1 MISREDLLKRIERL
15 RGEPIRDFVRKEEE
29 WNDYT
34 EYVDADRIC
43 PHPLVSCC
51 VFTYNQEKYIRQCL
65 ESIVCQ
71 KADFAYEVL
80 VCEDCSTDGTLAIC
94 REFQE
99 RYPEKVRI
107 IHANRNYYHGVLN
120 FRRGYELAR
129 GKYLAIC
136 EGDDYWCNE
145 RKIELQVREFEKN
158 PKVTICY
165 TNFVH
170 DKNGVLSAPLMS
182 ASFLENCRTKY
193 TKEDFVRGTFPDFK
207 TCFATASI
215 MLKRSDRLE
224 LSASEI
230 GRKRLAMGD
239 MQMDMYLAR
248 KGKVAIVPSVC
259 SVYRL
264 GTGITAKNAYRNLR
278 LCSDGIYVFVYFNG
292 DILDCSLEAR
302 RAFCSRVGGLTHFY
316 RVPMNSRFRIIL
328 FILGLPI
335 RLGLSKGDWIRLLV
349 LGSPFSPFFP
359 RLLPILKFF
368 RRNGAAVSSVFLQD
382 YLDVCADIL
391 CS

>member
-107 IHANRNYYHGVLN
+107 IHANKNYYHGVLN

-136 EGDDYWCNE
+136 EGDDYWCNA
-145 RKIELQVREFEKN
+145 RKIELQVCEFEKN
-158 PKVTICY
+158 PRVTICY

-193 TKEDFVRGTFPDFK
+193 TKEDFVREDFPDFR
-207 TCFATASI
+207 TFFATASI
-215 MLKRSDRLE
+215 MVKRSDRLE

-230 GRKRLAMGD
+230 GRKMLSLGD
-239 MQMDMYLAR
+239 KQMRFYMAV
-248 KGKVAIVPSVC
+248 KGGVAIVGAVC
-259 SVYRL
+259 AVYRVGVGVL
-264 GTGITAKNAYRNLR
+264 MNVFRGRNFKLSVDPLVVDLFFCWDLYDDSGKKN
-278 LCSDGIYVFVYFNG
+278 
-292 DILDCSLEAR
+292 
-302 RAFCSRVGGLTHFY
+302 
-316 RVPMNSRFRIIL
+316 M
-328 FILGLPI
+328 I
-335 RLGLSKGDWIRLLV
+335 RLFASEFSSQFWVPFAVKCRILRFVGSLYFCGVSCLTCRSFLRILVMFHVLPYWPLSLYRRWR
-349 LGSPFSPFFP
+349 FS
-359 RLLPILKFF
+359 
-368 RRNGAAVSSVFLQD
+368 QT
-382 YLDVCADIL
+382 
-391 CS
+391 

>member
-15 RGEPIRDFVRKEEE
+15 RGEPIKDFVRKDEE

-34 EYVDADRIC
+34 EYADSNKIC
-43 PHPLVSCC
+43 EHPLVSCC

-94 REFQE
+94 REFQK

-107 IHANRNYYHGVLN
+107 IHANRNYYRGALN

-129 GKYLAIC
+129 GEYLAIC

-158 PKVTICY
+158 PNVTICY

-170 DKNGVLSAPLMS
+170 DKKGVLSAPLLS
-182 ASFLENCRTKY
+182 DSFLENCRTKY
-193 TKEDFVRGTFPDFK
+193 TRADFVREDFPDFR
-207 TCFATASI
+207 TFFATASI
-215 MLKRSDRLE
+215 MVKRSDRLE

-230 GRKRLAMGD
+230 GRKLLTIGD
-239 MQMDMYLAR
+239 QTMRMYLAT
-248 KGKVAIVPSVC
+248 KGEVAIVRLC
-259 SVYRL
+259 CAVYRL
-264 GTGITAKNAYRNLR
+264 GTGVLIKSAYTDLR
-278 LCSDGIYVFVYFNG
+278 LNSDIIYIFVYFNG
-292 DILDCSLEAR
+292 GMLDCSFDVRRSLSNRAR
-302 RAFCSRVGGLTHFY
+302 GLTHY
-316 RVPMNSRFRIIL
+316 YLAPMGSRFRIVL

-335 RLGLSKGDWIRLLV
+335 RLRLSTGDWVRLLV
-349 LGSPFSPFFP
+349 LASPFSTCLP
-359 RLLPILKFF
+359 RLLPVLKSFQN
-368 RRNGAAVSSVFLQD
+368 RRVKR
-382 YLDVCADIL
+382 
-391 CS
+391 

>member
-15 RGEPIRDFVRKEEE
+15 RGEPIRDFVCREEE

-34 EYVDADRIC
+34 EYVDADKIC
-43 PHPLVSCC
+43 QYPLVSCC

-94 REFQE
+94 CEFRE

-145 RKIELQVREFEKN
+145 RKIELQVHEFEKN

-170 DKNGVLSAPLMS
+170 DKNGILSAPLMS

-193 TKEDFVRGTFPDFK
+193 TKEDFVREDFPDFR
-207 TCFATASI
+207 TFFATASI
-215 MLKRSDRLE
+215 MVKKSDRLE

-230 GRKRLAMGD
+230 GRKMLSLGD
-239 MQMDMYLAR
+239 QQMRMYLAT
-248 KGKVAIVPSVC
+248 KGEVAIMQSVC

-264 GTGITAKNAYRNLR
+264 GTGITAKGAYRNLR
-278 LCSDGIYVFVYFNG
+278 LCSDCIYVFVYFNG
-292 DILDCSLEAR
+292 GILDCSLEAR
-302 RAFCSRVGGLTHFY
+302 QAFCNRIDGLTHFY
-316 RVPMNSRFRIIL
+316 RVPMNSRFGIIL
-328 FILGLPI
+328 FILNLPL
-335 RLGLSKGDWIRLLV
+335 RLQFSFGVWLRLLV
-349 LGSPFSPFFP
+349 LGSPFSPLLP
-359 RLLPILKFF
+359 ILLPILKSF
-368 RRNGAAVSSVFLQD
+368 RSKGAGRS
-382 YLDVCADIL
+382 
-391 CS
+391 

>member
-193 TKEDFVRGTFPDFK
+193 TKEDFVREDFPDFR
-207 TCFATASI
+207 TFFATASI
-215 MLKRSDRLE
+215 MVKRSDRLE

-230 GRKRLAMGD
+230 GRKMLSLGDKQMRFYMAM
-239 MQMDMYLAR
+239 
-248 KGKVAIVPSVC
+248 KGGVAIVGAVC
-259 SVYRL
+259 AVYRVGVGVL
-264 GTGITAKNAYRNLR
+264 MNVFRGRNFKLSVDPLVVDLFFCWDLYSNSER
-278 LCSDGIYVFVYFNG
+278 K
-292 DILDCSLEAR
+292 SLIR
-302 RAFCSRVGGLTHFY
+302 RF
-316 RVPMNSRFRIIL
+316 
-328 FILGLPI
+328 
-335 RLGLSKGDWIRLLV
+335 
-349 LGSPFSPFFP
+349 
-359 RLLPILKFF
+359 
-368 RRNGAAVSSVFLQD
+368 GAAVSSQFWVPFAVKCRILRFVVSLYFCGVSCLTCRSFLR
-382 YLDVCADIL
+382 IL
-391 CS
+391 VMFHVLPYWPLSLYRRWRLPQTYWIIFV